1 MAGYEVV
8 TQDLREEAKLWQEKS
23 DRAEPIVQAVRDTY
37 LTASAFFVGDLATL
51 GAGMVNA
58 AFEAGQYEQ
67 FRAFIE
73 KCVTEAVTEFNQ
85 IDGVL
90 RKIAD
95 EYDRTESVNEIELR
109 EFYG

>member
-8 TQDLREEAKLWQEKS
+8 TQDLREEAKLWQEKA
-23 DRAEPIVQAVRDTY
+23 DRAEPVVQAVRDTH
-37 LTASAFFVGDLATL
+37 LSAPAFFVGDLATL

-58 AFEAGQYEQ
+58 AFEASQYEQ

-73 KCVTEAVTEFNQ
+73 KCVTGAVTEFNQ